1 MTALSSRPF
10 LSLPT
15 PRVPVSVRPA
25 TARDLPFIDAL
36 QKKQS
41 KQVGFMHAA
50 TLRGKLDLG
59 HVLIAETGN
68 LKPECPETAD
78 PEFRFQR
85 SGFSALAGYLIGC
98 DRYFKRDDVGV
109 VYQINVEPGHRRS
122 FVAAALLA
130 AQFERS
136 AYGCRLYCCW
146 CAQDI
151 EANRFWEAM
160 GFVPLAFRT
169 GSRTRGAK
177 GTPRVHVFWQKRI
190 RAGDDSTPWWF
201 PSQTDGG
208 SLREGRIVLPIPPGT
223 HWSEAVPLV
232 LPGMGDSAA
241 AESTPKRRAA
251 KPKAIAPPVPTTI
264 RSGGLRFAAPA
275 PDPVAVPAEKPKR
288 EPKVREKNDPRLVAA
303 ARELR
308 DRWLEKIEEEPWLL
322 ESAGKYDVRR
332 SLPDR
337 ADDAASVKL
346 LSPAPQ
352 RQLPA
357 AA

>member
-1 MTALSSRPF
+1 MLALPSTAP
-10 LSLPT
+10 LPLPA
-15 PRVPVSVRPA
+15 PRLTMAIRPA
-25 TARDLPFIDAL
+25 TADDLPFIDAL

-50 TLRGKLDLG
+50 TLRGKLELG
-59 HVLIAETGN
+59 HVLV
-68 LKPECPETAD
+68 AD
-78 PEFRFQR
+78 VGGR
-85 SGFSALAGYLIGC
+85 LAGYLIGC

-109 VYQINVEPGHRRS
+109 VYQINVVPGLRRS
-122 FVAAALLA
+122 LVAAELLR

-151 EANRFWEAM
+151 QANRFWEAT

-190 RAGDDSTPWWF
+190 RKGDATTPWWF

-232 LPGMGDSAA
+232 LPG
-241 AESTPKRRAA
+241 AEDATSTAEPTPRRRAA
-251 KPKAIAPPVPTTI
+251 KPKSPAPPPVPMTI
-264 RSGGLRFAAPA
+264 RSGGLRFTAPA
-275 PDPVAVPAEKPKR
+275 PDPVAVPTEKPKR
-288 EPKVREKNDPRLVAA
+288 EPKVREKNDPRLIAA

-308 DRWLEKIEEEPWLL
+308 DRWLERVGAEPWLL

-332 SLPDR
+332 VLPDHS
-337 ADDAASVKL
+337 DAGEVASMPHL
-346 LSPAPQ
+346 PLTPQ
-352 RQLPA
+352 RALPA